1 MLTRI
6 HVNQHNIRANNQG
19 DKLPVISVKL
29 ADENIYANRVDILDL
44 EGRIIATVVY
54 RPNAPLPCGAKV
66 WIETRGKVK
75 VRGKTV
81 PEI

>member
-1 MLTRI
+1 MLLRI

-19 DKLPVISVKL
+19 AKLPVISVKL
-29 ADENIYANRVDILDL
+29 ADENIYANRVDILDRD
-44 EGRIIATVVY
+44 GNIIATVVY
-54 RPNAPLPCGAKV
+54 RPNQPLPCGAKV
-66 WIETRGKVK
+66 WIETRNKVK